1 MEHDMKFSTERGGGG
16 VGEYLTSQS
25 VKERRREGSRLLM
38 LWYSMGE
45 KERVASAISNS
56 TWSARVKYTII
67 SAVHSDSGLSTNS
80 L

>member
-1 MEHDMKFSTERGGGG
+1 

-25 VKERRREGSRLLM
+25 VKERRREEKSESRLLM
-38 LWYSMGE
+38 LSSWGPYSME
-45 KERVASAISNS
+45 KQRVASAISNS